1 MIIFFC
7 WLASIWLLI
16 LIFSDLF
23 PRSMVK
29 SSEGCGASEIKRAK
43 QLLYGGATTRQ
54 ESDQLEAKPLAW
66 PPSMTEIARTA

>member
-29 SSEGCGASEIKRAK
+29 SS
-43 QLLYGGATTRQ
+43 
-54 ESDQLEAKPLAW
+54 D
-66 PPSMTEIARTA
+66 ARTA